1 MTYTLIDSIF
11 FEKWVNFEI
20 IVGIQLLIKAIILCI
35 QNIVE
40 VLLEDMG
47 ILKIKSKFL
56 YTNITIIP
64 HSVLYV

>member
-40 VLLEDMG
+40 VLLEDCWNKNQ
-47 ILKIKSKFL
+47 LSS
-56 YTNITIIP
+56 TN
-64 HSVLYV
+64 